1 MYSRLIVAL
10 FCFFPLSFAS
20 RAEPLPGHNEPPHR
34 ELPNGGHLTFHH
46 PVTVRGVLTYGETHK
61 LSPSPIESLAGYSL
75 ATPVSYTTNLPV
87 SARDTRVQT
96 GVSTFWVKA
105 PRELSLVWYRNRQ
118 VEVSGRL
125 VPDGRFHTPTIIVD
139 SIRVI
144 RGTPN
149 I

>member
-1 MYSRLIVAL
+1 MSFEVN
-10 FCFFPLSFAS
+10 PLQF
-20 RAEPLPGHNEPPHR
+20 
-34 ELPNGGHLTFHH
+34 
-46 PVTVRGVLTYGETHK
+46 
-61 LSPSPIESLAGYSL
+61 SP
-75 ATPVSYTTNLPV
+75 
-87 SARDTRVQT
+87 T
-96 GVSTFWVKA
+96 GKVSTFWVKA

-144 RGTPN
+144 RGALN